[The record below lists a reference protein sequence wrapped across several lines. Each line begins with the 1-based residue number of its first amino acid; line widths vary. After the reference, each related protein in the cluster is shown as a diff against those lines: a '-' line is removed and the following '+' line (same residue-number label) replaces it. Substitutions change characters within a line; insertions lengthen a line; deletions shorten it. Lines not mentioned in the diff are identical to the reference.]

1 MREILQKWGLNL
13 NPDQILS
20 NPDPY
25 SLYLDFAEVNETYS
39 KLVLE
44 YEKLKLREKQYSS
57 QLYVSLKNSAEK
69 YSEKY
74 IESLIY
80 TSAEILEIK
89 EKIAE
94 ADALLSY
101 LEGLMK
107 TLEMKSILMNSL
119 LADRRKG
126 LSEV

>member
-80 TSAEILEIK
+80 TSTEVLEIK